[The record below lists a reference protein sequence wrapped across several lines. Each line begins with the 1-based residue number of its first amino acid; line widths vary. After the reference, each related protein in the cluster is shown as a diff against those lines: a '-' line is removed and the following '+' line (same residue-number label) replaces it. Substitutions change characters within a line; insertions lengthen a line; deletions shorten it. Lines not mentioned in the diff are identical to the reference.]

1 MPTKPFVVIAVFWL
15 CLVGY
20 AESQCASLSYQLGI
34 AHPGYGNNCKE
45 MGLFWFIPML
55 TAPAGLFAVF
65 GVLLIAV
72 GRLVQRF
79 RN

>member
-1 MPTKPFVVIAVFWL
+1 MPTKLFIVIAVLWL

-20 AESQCASLSYQLGI
+20 AESQCASLSYQIGI
-34 AHPGYGNNCKE
+34 AHPGYGNNCKA
-45 MGLFWFIPML
+45 MGLFWIISMVV
-55 TAPAGLFAVF
+55 APAGLFAVF

-72 GRLVQRF
+72 VSLFQRF